1 MIPILRRE
9 KYAICAGYLASSW
22 LLFFYHVIWDDMS
35 GQDSAADAEL
45 GLAESEKAL
54 SESHSRD
61 DP

>member
-1 MIPILRRE
+1 MQVTLLVRGCCFFTMLFGT
-9 KYAICAGYLASSW
+9 ICKAKIQQL
-22 LLFFYHVIWDDMS
+22 
-35 GQDSAADAEL
+35 ADAEL